1 MQTLWLIIGMV
12 LGGSVVWLFMRAHVR
27 SALGARRG
35 AAEAFEALSARALRE
50 SSESF
55 LQLAQA
61 QLGQHQVAG
70 REELEKRQRAI
81 EQLVKPMS
89 EGLEKVRGELE
100 QLERARR
107 ESHGSLTTHMR
118 SVAET
123 QERLRRE
130 TAGLVTALRAP
141 ATRGRWGEIQ
151 LRRVC
156 EMAGMLQ
163 HCDFAEQSTIQ
174 SDEGRLRPDLV
185 VKLPGGKDVV
195 VDSKVPLEAYLSALD
210 ADTDEERRM
219 HMTAYGRHVREHVM
233 KLSQKS
239 YWAQFTSAP
248 EFVVMFLPSEA
259 FFSAA
264 LEQVPSLIEEGA
276 EQRVLISTPT
286 TLIALLR
293 AVAYGWRQE
302 KVAES
307 ARAVSDLGRELH
319 GRLGTMVGH
328 FMKLGRQLDSSVKA
342 YNETVGS
349 LEGRVLV
356 TARRFSEHGA
366 AAGDKELPE
375 PPQVDTA
382 PRALQPVDDESDE
395 QFELRRLAG

>member
-1 MQTLWLIIGMV
+1 VPPVGADAARAAP
-12 LGGSVVWLFMRAHVR
+12 GGRPRGAREAPAGDRAARQADGRGAGQGSRRARAARAGAARVARVADHPH
-27 SALGARRG
+27 ALGRRDPGASAQGDRRAGHG
-35 AAEAFEALSARALRE
+35 AA
-50 SSESF
+50 
-55 LQLAQA
+55 
-61 QLGQHQVAG
+61 
-70 REELEKRQRAI
+70 
-81 EQLVKPMS
+81 
-89 EGLEKVRGELE
+89 
-100 QLERARR
+100 
-107 ESHGSLTTHMR
+107 
-118 SVAET
+118 
-123 QERLRRE
+123 
-130 TAGLVTALRAP
+130 RAP
-141 ATRGRWGEIQ
+141 RGRWGEIQ

-219 HMTAYGRHVREHVM
+219 HMTAYGRHVREHVI

-239 YWAQFTSAP
+239 YWAQFSSAP

-276 EQRVLISTPT
+276 EQRVLIATPT

-319 GRLGTMVGH
+319 GRLGTLVGH
-328 FMKLGRQLDSSVKA
+328 FMKLGRQLESSVKA

-375 PPQVDTA
+375 PPQIDTA
-382 PRALQPVDDESDE
+382 PRALQPVDDESDA
-395 QFELRRLAG
+395 QFEIRRLAG

>member
-1 MQTLWLIIGMV
+1 MQTFWLILGMLIG
-12 LGGSVVWLFMRAHVR
+12 GFAVWLFMRAHVR
-27 SALGARRG
+27 NALGSRRE
-35 AAEAFEALSARALRE
+35 AAEMFEALSARALRD

-55 LQLAQA
+55 LQLAQT

-81 EQLVKPMS
+81 EQLVKPMA
-89 EGLEKVRGELE
+89 EGLDKVRGELE

-123 QERLRRE
+123 QERLRKE

-219 HMTAYGRHVREHVM
+219 HMTAYGRHVREHVI

-239 YWAQFTSAP
+239 YWAQFSSAP

-276 EQRVLISTPT
+276 EQRVLIATPT

-328 FMKLGRQLDSSVKA
+328 FMKLGRQLESSVKA

-375 PPQVDTA
+375 PPQIDTA
-382 PRALQPVDDESDE
+382 PRALQPVDDESDA
-395 QFELRRLAG
+395 QFEIRRLAG

>member
-1 MQTLWLIIGMV
+1 
-12 LGGSVVWLFMRAHVR
+12 
-27 SALGARRG
+27 
-35 AAEAFEALSARALRE
+35 
-50 SSESF
+50 
-55 LQLAQA
+55 
-61 QLGQHQVAG
+61 
-70 REELEKRQRAI
+70 
-81 EQLVKPMS
+81 
-89 EGLEKVRGELE
+89 
-100 QLERARR
+100 
-107 ESHGSLTTHMR
+107 LTTHMR

-123 QERLRRE
+123 QERLRKE

-163 HCDFAEQSTIQ
+163 HCDFAEQATIQ

-210 ADTDEERRM
+210 ADTDEARRM
-219 HMTAYGRHVREHVM
+219 HMTAYGRHVREHVI

-239 YWAQFTSAP
+239 YWAQFSSAP

-276 EQRVLISTPT
+276 EQRVLIATPT

-328 FMKLGRQLDSSVKA
+328 FMKLGRQLESSVKA
-342 YNETVGS
+342 YNDTAGS

-375 PPQVDTA
+375 PPQVETA
-382 PRALQPVDDESDE
+382 PRTLQPVDDASDE
-395 QFELRRLAG
+395 QFEVRRLAG

>member
-1 MQTLWLIIGMV
+1 
-12 LGGSVVWLFMRAHVR
+12 
-27 SALGARRG
+27 
-35 AAEAFEALSARALRE
+35 
-50 SSESF
+50 
-55 LQLAQA
+55 
-61 QLGQHQVAG
+61 
-70 REELEKRQRAI
+70 
-81 EQLVKPMS
+81 
-89 EGLEKVRGELE
+89 
-100 QLERARR
+100 
-107 ESHGSLTTHMR
+107 
-118 SVAET
+118 
-123 QERLRRE
+123 
-130 TAGLVTALRAP
+130 
-141 ATRGRWGEIQ
+141 
-151 LRRVC
+151 
-156 EMAGMLQ
+156 MLQ

-219 HMTAYGRHVREHVM
+219 HMTAYGRHVREHVI

-239 YWAQFTSAP
+239 YWAQFSSAP

-276 EQRVLISTPT
+276 EQRVLIATPT

-328 FMKLGRQLDSSVKA
+328 FMKLGRQLESSVKA

-366 AAGDKELPE
+366 AAGD
-375 PPQVDTA
+375 
-382 PRALQPVDDESDE
+382 
-395 QFELRRLAG
+395 